1 MELGKLASGQL
12 FVCGYLLGLG
22 ACRLAP
28 GSFWAVLALERWA
41 PPDPTLCRL
50 PFPPRPT
57 VVCCSRPLPTHHR
70 MKLRRLQPSGLTCC
84 WAAGPCVPKRG
95 IPRPAGL
102 WSWWVFCEIRGGGGQ
117 ELEPVFLYLNLLSTV
132 RPPPLETS
140 MDFQVAKLGARQG
153 GAGRGWLLGGEALFA
168 CRGWRAGVEKCGK
181 SPRPDWKGGPGCH
194 TLQGAF
200 LVVKGSSLPQPCSWW
215 VPRKGEGAGA

>member
-153 GAGRGWLLGGEALFA
+153 GAGRGCWGVRPSSPVGAGG
-168 CRGWRAGVEKCGK
+168 RVWRNVE
-181 SPRPDWKGGPGCH
+181 
-194 TLQGAF
+194 
-200 LVVKGSSLPQPCSWW
+200 SLPDLTGKEARGATLYREPSWW
-215 VPRKGEGAGA
+215 